1 MPHDDRTY
9 LAGRARGRDDS
20 RADSPD
26 SPGPGSG
33 SRAESSESGDSG
45 PDGPR
50 AQAGRGLNLKLACP
64 GCGKPFSNVSGLR
77 FHRNSRWLTNP
88 ACHYAGRIGKRPRIL
103 ARAATADSDSGPDAP
118 VERLN
123 LMLGVGP
130 DADLPGVPAGAA
142 RADPPIQPRDR
153 VSDEPAAESSFS
165 AGNRALRPGAVCSWF
180 DPGLFVV

>member
-1 MPHDDRTY
+1 MPRDDRTY
-9 LAGRARGRDDS
+9 LAGRTRGREARDDS
-20 RADSPD
+20 RANSPD
-26 SPGPGSG
+26 SPGPAG

-50 AQAGRGLNLKLACP
+50 AQAGRGFNLKLACP

-88 ACHYAGRIGKRPRIL
+88 ACRYAGRIGKRPRIL

-123 LMLGVGP
+123 LMLGVRP
-130 DADLPGVPAGAA
+130 DADLPAGAA

-153 VSDEPAAESSFS
+153 VSDESAAESGFS
-165 AGNRALRPGAVCSWF
+165 AGTRALRPGAVCSWF
-180 DPGLFVV
+180 YHGLLVV

>member
-1 MPHDDRTY
+1 M
-9 LAGRARGRDDS
+9 
-20 RADSPD
+20 
-26 SPGPGSG
+26 
-33 SRAESSESGDSG
+33 
-45 PDGPR
+45 
-50 AQAGRGLNLKLACP
+50 
-64 GCGKPFSNVSGLR
+64 R

-118 VERLN
+118 MERLN
-123 LMLGVGP
+123 LMLAVGP
-130 DADLPGVPAGAA
+130 DADLPAGAA